1 MSPAETFDI
10 NAKQHRFVL
19 TSCLVTWQNVRGNQP
34 NGHLACHLRSTVIAA
49 LELGYARDTG
59 LIILTIYSTNTS
71 SWLQLLSII
80 VLSLSRVVLDHKL
93 HLLIFAYSLQSHK
106 ILTCL
111 SCLLRWEGAITK
123 KKRKKKKCW
132 SLCQLQRH
140 CNELTWPHLLFESL
154 ECLRVI
160 VVRRII
166 LAISVSFNYWNPS
179 KCVLEFIS
187 ALQHSAEE
195 RNEYVGGWGQ
205 LECRAASTQ
214 LSSLRNLVLT

>member
-1 MSPAETFDI
+1 MTKCE
-10 NAKQHRFVL
+10 
-19 TSCLVTWQNVRGNQP
+19 GNQP

-49 LELGYARDTG
+49 LELGYPRDTG

-123 KKRKKKKCW
+123 KKKKKEEMLK
-132 SLCQLQRH
+132 SMPIARALQRI
-140 CNELTWPHLLFESL
+140 NVTTPVVWVS
-154 ECLRVI
+154 LRVI

>member
-1 MSPAETFDI
+1 MTKCE
-10 NAKQHRFVL
+10 
-19 TSCLVTWQNVRGNQP
+19 GNQP
-34 NGHLACHLRSTVIAA
+34 NGYLACHLRSTVIAA
-49 LELGYARDTG
+49 LEPGYARDTG

-80 VLSLSRVVLDHKL
+80 VLSLSRVLDHKL

-106 ILTCL
+106 ILPCL

-123 KKRKKKKCW
+123 KKKKCL
-132 SLCQLQRH
+132 SLCQSQRH
-140 CNELTWPHLLFESL
+140 CNELTWPHLLFKSL

-160 VVRRII
+160 VVRRIM

-187 ALQHSAEE
+187 AL
-195 RNEYVGGWGQ
+195 
-205 LECRAASTQ
+205 
-214 LSSLRNLVLT
+214 